1 MEIDNQVIKK
11 IISEIY
17 LESLRAGRF
26 GSNLDFDTKNRE
38 LSNVI
43 GIPRKILKEYL
54 EYLSKHDLILFQK
67 AESVP
72 TLTLRGRE
80 SICVVMAGGSF
91 DIIHPGH
98 VETLR
103 QAKAL
108 GDILVVS
115 VARNDTY
122 ERNKKKPPLHD
133 EAQRCE
139 LVASIKYVDAA
150 VLGSH
155 KDIFETVQ
163 FIDPNIIALGYDQV
177 HDERSIVE
185 GAKREGVKVRVVRL
199 GSDNPEIKT
208 SKIVSQETKDSLLRD
223 L

>member
-1 MEIDNQVIKK
+1 MEIDSQIIKK

-17 LESLRAGRF
+17 LESLRGGRF
-26 GSNLDFDTKNRE
+26 GSNLDDDTKNRE
-38 LSNVI
+38 LSQVI
-43 GIPRKILKEYL
+43 GMPREILRIYI
-54 EYLSKHDLILFQK
+54 EYLSEHGLIVLQ
-67 AESVP
+67 EPGPVHM
-72 TLTLRGRE
+72 LTPKGRE

-98 VETLR
+98 VETLK

-108 GDILVVS
+108 GDVLVVS

-133 EAQRCE
+133 ERHRCE

-177 HDERSIVE
+177 HEEGAIAE
-185 GAKREGVKVRVVRL
+185 GAKREGVRVKVVRL
-199 GSDNPEIKT
+199 GSNNPEIKT
-208 SKIVSQETKDSLLRD
+208 SKIVSQETKDSLLSD